1 MPRINLT
8 VRQGT
13 FTKEMQHAVMARFTD
28 ALIFWGK
35 IPDTPEARKKMK
47 GWVYEVAE
55 DSDYNGGS
63 PAHKDPFYFIE
74 VRLPGRIAWAEQAGK

>member
-1 MPRINLT
+1 
-8 VRQGT
+8 
-13 FTKEMQHAVMARFTD
+13 
-28 ALIFWGK
+28 
-35 IPDTPEARKKMK
+35 MK

-74 VRLPGRIAWAEQAGK
+74 VRLPGRIAWAEQAGQ

>member
-1 MPRINLT
+1 MDQFNRPAGN
-8 VRQGT
+8 VHQGNAACRDGQAYRRPDVW
-13 FTKEMQHAVMARFTD
+13 E
-28 ALIFWGK
+28 K

-47 GWVYEVAE
+47 GWVYELAE